1 RQGSVRIGFAQAR
14 SGRKQTAP
22 AAGGIQQ
29 QPASPAKDTYYGRR
43 TGDPRTVPRR
53 RENDMS
59 QYGVVAAE
67 IARARIFT
75 LEEAEVP
82 EFDGGPNL
90 VERRALENP
99 QRKASEADI
108 WTDTRRG
115 AHREHIQGQRVQQT
129 TGIPHHN
136 YDEHREQN
144 ERDNNIAFAKLV
156 VDELER
162 VIKRNRLKRVVLCAE

>member
-1 RQGSVRIGFAQAR
+1 
-14 SGRKQTAP
+14 
-22 AAGGIQQ
+22 
-29 QPASPAKDTYYGRR
+29 
-43 TGDPRTVPRR
+43 
-53 RENDMS
+53 MS

-162 VIKRNRLKRVVLCAE
+162 VIKRNRLKRVVLCAEKQMLGFMRPAINSKLANKVELREVPKDLTSFTPHELHQRLANDGYLPPRKGRIPPG